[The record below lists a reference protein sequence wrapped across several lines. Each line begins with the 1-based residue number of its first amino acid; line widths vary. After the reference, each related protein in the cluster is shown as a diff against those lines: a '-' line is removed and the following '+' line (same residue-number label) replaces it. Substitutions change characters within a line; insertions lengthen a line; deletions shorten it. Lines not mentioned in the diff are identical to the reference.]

1 MATQIQFRIH
11 SVKCQDETGGS
22 FAERFGNDEIYLG
35 GYGIAAN
42 GSTTQ
47 VAPRSVYGNFDD
59 GDEFVFN
66 PPRVFHSAPLGANY
80 PQEFGVGLVL
90 VERDAGGMASAVLK
104 LATFAQEQIKK
115 KLGLAR
121 ELQTVRAQAAA
132 VDRAETE
139 GAARAGAPVADAAAR
154 ALPALLVTAIKLAAP
169 FILDHFKRYIV
180 AAFND
185 DVFAPQHAT
194 VTLPTREFN
203 FGGGNVSARNTVR
216 CQDHQGIYLI
226 TYDWQLV

>member
-22 FAERFGNDEIYLG
+22 WAERFGNDEIYLG

-42 GSTTQ
+42 GTTTQ
-47 VAPRSVYGNFDD
+47 IAPRSVYGNFDD

-66 PPRVFHSAPLGANY
+66 PPRVFHSAPLGATY

-90 VERDAGGMASAVLK
+90 VERDAGGMANAVLK
-104 LATFAQEQIKK
+104 LANFAQEQIKK

-121 ELQTVRAQAAA
+121 ELQAVHAQAAA
-132 VDRAETE
+132 VERTE
-139 GAARAGAPVADAAAR
+139 GGLGARADAPR
-154 ALPALLVTAIKLAAP
+154 ALPPLLVTAVKLAAP
-169 FILDHFKRYIV
+169 VILDHFKRFIV

-194 VTLPTREFN
+194 VALPTREFN